1 MLFVALVSVNVEFR
15 FRKCSLFISLLPL
28 LSCSDAVA
36 ASTAAAAAAVA
47 AVKLGFK
54 NDDFVLLMLPLEI
67 SRLDD

>member
-1 MLFVALVSVNVEFR
+1 MLLVALLVSVNVEFR
-15 FRKCSLFISLLPL
+15 FRKCSLFISLLP

-54 NDDFVLLMLPLEI
+54 NADFMLLMLTLEI

>member
-28 LSCSDAVA
+28 SCRDAVA

-54 NDDFVLLMLPLEI
+54 NDDLMLLMLPLEI